1 MGNQSVL
8 VFQRLSQ
15 WYLMAL
21 TAIAIVLLLSQWLIQ
36 THLDK
41 QASDSRIVNVA
52 GRQRMLSQKLAKEV
66 LLLSKLTSQEAET
79 DISTSL
85 ENTLELW
92 TQSHEGL
99 KNRDETLNL
108 PGENSAV
115 ISIMFDEI
123 EPYFIQMVQGS
134 QEILSILKQESY
146 NPGQLDSL
154 TQVVLTNEEAF
165 LQKMDE
171 IVFQYDEEAKNKV
184 FSLRRTEYFLLIFA
198 LATLLL
204 ELVFLFRPTAKYV
217 RNIIQN
223 LVKAEEVAQQN
234 TEEITHLYKSK
245 EQSILEL
252 RALNFALDQAS
263 LFASTTVD
271 GNLIY
276 ISEKLAKFLGFQND
290 KPEGQFAE
298 ILSSNE
304 GEQQY
309 IASLLQTPRSTIW
322 NGEVSITTRSKDK
335 AWLELSIVPVNRRGV
350 KQDYLILCND
360 ITARKETEAQLT
372 HLNKEK
378 FKEEIRLQ
386 KIRALQVVEAQENER
401 KRIARDMHDGIG
413 QMLTALKFNLESVD
427 PEKHPVKKTKEKIED
442 LKSLSSKLIKGVRIA
457 TFNLTPPELTD
468 YGLPIA
474 LSKLSV
480 ELRKLTSENI
490 LFDNKTH
497 FTGRLHTIVETNI
510 YRVVQEAVNN
520 AIKYAKASYILITL
534 AHSNELLSLV
544 VEDDGVGFNYEEQ
557 EEKEISEDG

>member
-66 LLLSKLTSQEAET
+66 LLLSKLTSQETKT

-99 KNRDETLNL
+99 KNRDESLNL

-204 ELVFLFRPTAKYV
+204 ELVC
-217 RNIIQN
+217 
-223 LVKAEEVAQQN
+223 LV
-234 TEEITHLYKSK
+234 
-245 EQSILEL
+245 
-252 RALNFALDQAS
+252 
-263 LFASTTVD
+263 
-271 GNLIY
+271 
-276 ISEKLAKFLGFQND
+276 
-290 KPEGQFAE
+290 
-298 ILSSNE
+298 
-304 GEQQY
+304 
-309 IASLLQTPRSTIW
+309 
-322 NGEVSITTRSKDK
+322 
-335 AWLELSIVPVNRRGV
+335 
-350 KQDYLILCND
+350 
-360 ITARKETEAQLT
+360 
-372 HLNKEK
+372 
-378 FKEEIRLQ
+378 
-386 KIRALQVVEAQENER
+386 
-401 KRIARDMHDGIG
+401 
-413 QMLTALKFNLESVD
+413 
-427 PEKHPVKKTKEKIED
+427 
-442 LKSLSSKLIKGVRIA
+442 
-457 TFNLTPPELTD
+457 
-468 YGLPIA
+468 
-474 LSKLSV
+474 
-480 ELRKLTSENI
+480 
-490 LFDNKTH
+490 
-497 FTGRLHTIVETNI
+497 
-510 YRVVQEAVNN
+510 
-520 AIKYAKASYILITL
+520 
-534 AHSNELLSLV
+534 
-544 VEDDGVGFNYEEQ
+544 
-557 EEKEISEDG
+557 